1 MKMFF
6 PQCLQVLILL
16 TVLRPRCIN
25 ASGKLILFS
34 NCLILVIVLLSVR
47 TQHSLVTFQIKLS
60 LFVTVKRGFIRCENG
75 SKIRIMSANYG
86 RTDDQVCPGVAIST
100 RTCLSKSSEIK
111 VKWNCNGYASCHLR
125 ASSQIFGDPCANFS
139 KFLEVKYH
147 CVSNF
152 HLKGI
157 IFLPF
162 KLLQIYLKNKI
173 HHFTLYTYASSI
185 FTIEYS
191 YQITY
196 VRYDLSKTLKIYCVC
211 TIATSILVIY
221 WPCWLSERT
230 NIWSSFTSF

>member
-16 TVLRPRCIN
+16 TALRPRCII

-34 NCLILVIVLLSVR
+34 NCLVLHVVIVFLSAR
-47 TQHSLVTFQIKLS
+47 TQHYLVTFLDQTFALCDGQ
-60 LFVTVKRGFIRCENG
+60 RGFIRCENG
-75 SKIRIMSANYG
+75 SKIRILSANYG
-86 RTDDQVCPGVAIST
+86 RTDGQVCPGGSIST

-139 KFLEVKYH
+139 KYLEVKYH

-157 IFLPF
+157 IFF
-162 KLLQIYLKNKI
+162 IKIIINILKKN
-173 HHFTLYTYASSI
+173 SS
-185 FTIEYS
+185 
-191 YQITY
+191 
-196 VRYDLSKTLKIYCVC
+196 
-211 TIATSILVIY
+211 
-221 WPCWLSERT
+221 
-230 NIWSSFTSF
+230 